1 MINASEAKTRGKV
14 MIDAMVEWAGQPSTA
29 WWVLAGAAVFIAV
42 QATRASRTAL
52 WGDLMDE
59 DE

>member
-1 MINASEAKTRGKV
+1 

-29 WWVLAGAAVFIAV
+29 WWVLAGAAVFIV
-42 QATRASRTAL
+42 IQAARASRTAL
-52 WGDLMDE
+52 WGDLMEE